1 MPELGA
7 LGTQESLGGKKTVL
21 KKTKNKKNNDSFD
34 SAILSLCTVS
44 DWMLW

>member
-7 LGTQESLGGKKTVL
+7 LGTQESLGGKNAIK
-21 KKTKNKKNNDSFD
+21 KKTKNNDFFD

-44 DWMLW
+44 DWML

>member
-7 LGTQESLGGKKTVL
+7 LGTQESLGGKNGIIKN
-21 KKTKNKKNNDSFD
+21 KNKKNNDSFD
-34 SAILSLCTVS
+34 SSILSLCTVS

>member
-7 LGTQESLGGKKTVL
+7 LGTQESLGGKTVF
-21 KKTKNKKNNDSFD
+21 KKTKKNNDSFD

>member
-7 LGTQESLGGKKTVL
+7 LGTQESLGGKNGI
-21 KKTKNKKNNDSFD
+21 KKNKNKKNNDSFD